1 MSFSV
6 VDSLKKACVK
16 PHPAGH
22 PFIAGGI
29 IAFILFAFFSEMLMG
44 VALLYTL
51 FCLYF
56 FRDPVRV
63 TPQKPSLVLAGG
75 DGLISAIVPGVALPR
90 EIAGEDERRY
100 TRVSTF
106 LSVLDVHVN
115 RNAVSGKI
123 LRKVYVPGKFLN
135 ADLDKASE
143 DNERCS
149 LIVETQAGQTVG
161 VVQIAGL
168 IARRILNDVEEGETV
183 VAGARFGIIRFGS
196 RVDIYLPEGINTL
209 VCVGQR
215 VIGGETIIA
224 DFENREDTRIG
235 AVV

>member
-6 VDSLKKACVK
+6 IDSLKKAFVK

-29 IAFILFAFFSEMLMG
+29 IATVVFALFSGFLMT
-44 VALLYTL
+44 VALIYTL

-56 FRDPVRV
+56 FRDPARV
-63 TPQKPSLVLAGG
+63 APQKDSLVLAGG
-75 DGLISAIVPGVALPR
+75 DGLISAIVPNVTLPA
-90 EIAGEDERRY
+90 EIAGGDDRRY
-100 TRVSTF
+100 TRISTF

-123 LRKVYVPGKFLN
+123 VRKVYVPGKFFN
-135 ADLDKASE
+135 AELDKASE
-143 DNERCS
+143 HNERCS
-149 LIVETQAGQTVG
+149 YIVETNAGQTVG

-168 IARRILNDVEEGETV
+168 IARRILNDVEEGDSI

-196 RVDIYLPEGINTL
+196 RVDIYVQDGINPL

-215 VIGGETIIA
+215 VIGGETILA
-224 DFENREDTRIG
+224 DFENREATRIG

>member
-6 VDSLKKACVK
+6 VDSLKNALVK

-29 IAFILFAFFSEMLMG
+29 IATAVFMLFSGELAW
-44 VALLYTL
+44 VALIYTL

-63 TPQKPSLVLAGG
+63 TPQKDSLVVAGG
-75 DGLISAIVPGVALPR
+75 DGLISGIVPNVTLPT
-90 EIAGEDERRY
+90 EIAADDDRRY

-115 RNAVSGKI
+115 RNAVSGRVM
-123 LRKVYVPGKFLN
+123 RKVYVPGKFFN
-135 ADLDKASE
+135 AELDKASE

-149 LIVETQAGQTVG
+149 LIVETPSGQTVG

-196 RVDIYLPEGINTL
+196 RVDIYLPDGINPL

-224 DFENREDTRIG
+224 DFENREPARIG